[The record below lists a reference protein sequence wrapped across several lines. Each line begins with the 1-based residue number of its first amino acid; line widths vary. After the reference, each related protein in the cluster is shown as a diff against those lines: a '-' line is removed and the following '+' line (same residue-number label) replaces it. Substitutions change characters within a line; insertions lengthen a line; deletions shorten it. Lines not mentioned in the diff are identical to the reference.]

1 MTLLEVLFDNV
12 VLCVLVE
19 LAFVVFSELAVLAL
33 SEADAL
39 PDTVFF
45 SLDAL
50 SDEEVSACLASVF

>member
-33 SEADAL
+33 SEADTL
-39 PDTVFF
+39 SDTVLF
-45 SLDAL
+45 SLDVL
-50 SDEEVSACLASVF
+50 SDEEVSDCLASVL

>member
-1 MTLLEVLFDNV
+1 M
-12 VLCVLVE
+12 LVE